1 MATSPRTP
9 RPYFQVRKSLGD
21 WGSQLIDRQFSDA
34 VVAAGVLEAHAELVY
49 QSDLMAALR
58 DVLSNTDVAVRWERP
73 RRSLEWLPPP
83 VAARAAAAIPVRLQV
98 NPGRAIQSEL
108 HDWLTVMTEP
118 ERGVSAYV
126 LAEPGQTDFVWQW
139 PLRIGIL
146 ADDPPSQRMRAELEG
161 SLWWPQ
167 LQTFV
172 DPRQGCEL
180 LLLPWSAAEAD
191 AVDAIPEASPALV
204 VVLGVLDVEPSEV
217 ARIADRVA
225 NRFGAWGCHLAGAPD
240 SNAGWL
246 NAVVE
251 GLSHDDPIDF
261 ALKRAEIT
269 SNGSGYSALSYRL
282 VADSRLSETIA
293 RFADR
298 LSRVRHY
305 EIDVSEEISQLL
317 PGLTIS
323 GKVFAG
329 ALASYLSDAIRNDRF
344 TFEGESHEATG
355 LAMLVTAAGE
365 LPPPE
370 EMATANGGS
379 GSHGATRGDHGS
391 DVVEVRVLNGAVKKD
406 SADHKLALEVGQPYS
421 LEVWI
426 GVLTSES
433 ITHPDAPAVPVEE
446 LPEGPNQIEVA
457 LVCADNEEQ
466 TQRTHVCLPVRGDSD
481 RAEFRLLFSD
491 PGPVTGRIALYYQ
504 GRVLQT
510 ALFRADVVVGRPS
523 RLGKPEI
530 EVETI
535 VRASLEGLSDIQT
548 FDVAVVVNRND
559 SGVKAATVIRKDG
572 VTLRSVDG
580 LRPRIDQLIG
590 VLTAVADDPDAFK
603 SLTSEASLDLLFD
616 AATIGEELH
625 QTFVND
631 HGITDRFFAE
641 GRVQIIAA
649 TPESYLP
656 VELFYALR
664 PPTVR
669 KLCKSWKKVV
679 LEGTCQVCESRDASG
694 EIPICLTGFWGVR
707 YVIERHAHDPS
718 FVELAGEYRLQ
729 AEPITGRNR
738 IAPLE
743 SVLWSMSDNVSP
755 EDRSKLTT
763 TLTDGGFKAT
773 QATNWDDFEEKVGA
787 LDPSMVF
794 LVPHTDQDGVSIGME
809 IGGGE
814 LEPVNRVGVRM
825 REPRTKPVVAVLL
838 GCETANPK
846 IPFQGLVPR
855 FRRAG
860 AAVVISTTN
869 TILGRH
875 AVPVAVELLSLLK
888 SEAAREAGLGD
899 VLRHLRRQALH
910 DGYPMVLSIVAYGDA
925 DWRVAS

>member
-9 RPYFQVRKSLGD
+9 SPFFQVRKSLGD

-34 VVAAGVLEAHAELVY
+34 VVAAGVLEAHQELVY

-58 DVLSNTDVAVRWERP
+58 DVLSGTEVAVRWERP
-73 RRSLEWLPPP
+73 RRSLEWLPPA
-83 VAARAAAAIPVRLQV
+83 VAVRAAAAIPVRLQV
-98 NPGRAIQSEL
+98 NPGLGMQSEL
-108 HDWLTVMTEP
+108 YDWLMVMTEP

-126 LAEPGQTDFVWQW
+126 LADGGAGEFSWRW

-146 ADDPPSQRMRAELEG
+146 ADDARSERLRDELEG
-161 SLWWPQ
+161 SLWWPH
-167 LQTFV
+167 LQTLV
-172 DPRQGCEL
+172 EARGGCEIL
-180 LLLPWSAAEAD
+180 LVPWSASEAD
-191 AVDAIPEASPALV
+191 AIDALPEVSPGLV
-204 VVLGVLDVEPSEV
+204 VVLGPVDVAPAEV
-217 ARIADRVA
+217 ARIADRLA
-225 NRFGAWGCHLAGAPD
+225 SRFGAWGCHLAGAPD

-298 LSRVRHY
+298 LSRIRHY
-305 EIDVSEEISQLL
+305 EIDVSEEISRLL

-323 GKVFAG
+323 GKVYGG
-329 ALASYLSDAIRNDRF
+329 ALASYLSDAIQNNRF

-370 EMATANGGS
+370 EMATANGDG
-379 GSHGATRGDHGS
+379 GSHGGTRGDHENE
-391 DVVEVRVLNGAVKKD
+391 VVEVRVLNGAVKKD
-406 SADHKLALEVGQPYS
+406 GVDHKLALEAGQTYS

-433 ITHPDAPAVPVEE
+433 ITQRDAPAVPVDD
-446 LPEGPNQIEVA
+446 LPEGPNQIEVVF
-457 LVCADNEEQ
+457 VCADNQEE
-466 TQRTHVCLPVRGDSD
+466 TQRTHVTLPVTGDSD
-481 RAEFRLLFSD
+481 RAEFRLMITD
-491 PGPVTGRIALYYQ
+491 PGPVLGRIALYYQ

-510 ALFRADVVVGRPS
+510 ALFRSDVVVGRAS
-523 RLGKPEI
+523 RLGRPEI

-535 VRASLEGLSDIQT
+535 VRAGLGGLSELKA
-548 FDVAVVVNRND
+548 FDVAIVVNRND
-559 SGVKAATVIRKDG
+559 FGDKAATVIRKDG

-641 GRVQIIAA
+641 GRVQIISA

-656 VELFYALR
+656 VELFYALQA
-664 PPTVR
+664 PTVR

-679 LEGTCQVCESRDASG
+679 LEGTCQPCESRSDSG
-694 EIPICLTGFWGVR
+694 EIPICPTGFWGVR

-729 AEPITGRNR
+729 SEPITGRNR

-743 SVLWSMSDNVSP
+743 SVVWSMSDKVSP
-755 EDRSKLTT
+755 EDRTSLTT
-763 TLTDGGFKAT
+763 TLSEGGFKAT
-773 QATNWDDFEEKVGA
+773 QAMSWDDFEEKVGT

-875 AVPVAVELLSLLK
+875 AVPVAVELLSFLK
-888 SEAAREAGLGD
+888 SEAAGEAGLGD
-899 VLRHLRRQALH
+899 VLRRLRRKALH

-925 DWRVAS
+925 DWRVES

>member
-1 MATSPRTP
+1 MSISPRTP
-9 RPYFQVRKSLGD
+9 SPYFQVRKALGD

-34 VVAAGVLEAHAELVY
+34 VVAAGVLEAHHELVY

-58 DVLSNTDVAVRWERP
+58 DVLGDTEQAVRWELP
-73 RRSLEWLPPP
+73 RRSLEWLPPA

-98 NPGRAIQSEL
+98 NPGFGMQGEL

-126 LAEPGQTDFVWQW
+126 LAEPLDTEFSWHW
-139 PLRIGIL
+139 PLRVGVL
-146 ADDPPSQRMRAELEG
+146 ANDAQSAVMRSEIES
-161 SLWWPQ
+161 SLWWPR
-167 LQTFV
+167 LQTLV
-172 DPRQGCEL
+172 DADQGCDI
-180 LLLPWSAAEAD
+180 LLLPWSVSEAD
-191 AVDAIPEASPALV
+191 ALDSFPAVSPALV
-204 VVLGVLDVEPSEV
+204 VVLGPIDVEPSEI
-217 ARIADRVA
+217 ARIADRLA
-225 NRFGAWGCHLAGAPD
+225 SRFGAWGCHLAGTPA
-240 SNAGWL
+240 SNSGWL

-269 SNGSGYSALSYRL
+269 NNGAGYSALSYRL

-298 LSRVRHY
+298 LSRVRHH
-305 EIDVSEEISQLL
+305 EIEVSEEISQSL

-329 ALASYLSDAIRNDRF
+329 ALASYLADAIRNDRF

-370 EMATANGGS
+370 EMATANGGG
-379 GSHGATRGDHGS
+379 GSHGGTRGDHENE
-391 DVVEVRVLNGAVKKD
+391 VVEVRVLNGAVKKD
-406 SADHKLALEVGQPYS
+406 GVDHKLALEAGQAYS

-433 ITHPDAPAVPVEE
+433 ITRPEAPAVPTEE
-446 LPEGPNQIEVA
+446 LPEGPNEIEVVF
-457 LVCADNEEQ
+457 VCADNEDD
-466 TQRTHVCLPVRGDSD
+466 TQRSRVCLPVTGDSD
-481 RAEFRLLFSD
+481 RATFTLLITD
-491 PGPVTGRIALYYQ
+491 PGKAFGRIALYYQ

-510 ALFRADVVVGRPS
+510 ALFRADVVDSRPS

-530 EVETI
+530 EVEAI
-535 VRASLEGLSDIQT
+535 VRAGLGALSDLKK
-548 FDVAVVVNRND
+548 FDVAIVVNRND
-559 SGVKAATVIRKDG
+559 AGDKAATVIQKDG

-590 VLTAVADDPDAFK
+590 VLTAVADDPDAFT
-603 SLTSEASLDLLFD
+603 SLTSEASLALLFD

-625 QTFVND
+625 QTFVSD

-641 GRVQIIAA
+641 GRVQIISA

-669 KLCKSWKKVV
+669 ELCKSWKKVV
-679 LEGTCQVCESRDASG
+679 LEGTCPTCEERGTSG
-694 EIPICLTGFWGVR
+694 EIPICPTGFWGVR
-707 YVIERHAHDPS
+707 YVIERHAHDPD

-729 AEPITGRNR
+729 SEPITGRNR

-755 EDRSKLTT
+755 EDQSSLTT
-763 TLTDGGFKAT
+763 TLTGGGFKAT
-773 QATNWDDFEEKVGA
+773 QAMSWDDFEEKVA
-787 LDPSMVF
+787 AVDPSMVF

-825 REPRTKPVVAVLL
+825 REPRSKPVVAVLL

-888 SEAAREAGLGD
+888 SEATGEAGLGD
-899 VLRHLRRQALH
+899 VLLRLRRKALH
-910 DGYPMVLSIVAYGDA
+910 DGYPMVLSIVAFGDA